1 MVQLLDGFPVGVG
14 IFLGRG
20 GIERV
25 RGPVPE
31 LANAPVTGIKPGELV
46 NTTDENFSILSL
58 S

>member
-46 NTTDENFSILSL
+46 KQSRTGPDS
-58 S
+58 